1 MTNKRAARGVDEPQA
16 ERSEP
21 AEIADE
27 LTRSVGAR
35 VRALR
40 SRRGLTRKNLA
51 HHSDVSERYLA
62 RVEAGEANISLI
74 LLSRVAQALDV
85 PLLSLLPHDP
95 GDGIKSERLGNLLK
109 ILDEQEQE
117 QAFHLIEKNFRKSGT
132 NRTGVAFVG
141 LRGAG
146 KSTLGARLAQRFK
159 VPFVKLDNVIAQMS
173 GLDMGELISL
183 TGQRVLRRY
192 EREALE
198 QTIAD
203 YRQVVVEAG
212 GSLVSEPDTYQ
223 LLRSSYYTVWV
234 RAQPEEH
241 LERVLQQGDTRPI
254 KGSHQ
259 PMTELKLILEERSKD
274 YQLADFKLETSR
286 RSIKDCLDE
295 LVDVTAPYL
304 QS

>member
-1 MTNKRAARGVDEPQA
+1 MAKRVTKDFDDLEADPA
-16 ERSEP
+16 EP
-21 AEIADE
+21 AEIAAE
-27 LTRSVGAR
+27 LTRNVGSR
-35 VRALR
+35 VRAIR

-62 RVEAGEANISLI
+62 RVEVGEANISLI

-85 PLLSLLPHDP
+85 PLLSLLPHEP

-109 ILDEQEQE
+109 NLGEQEQE
-117 QAFHLIEKNFRKSGT
+117 QAFHLIEKTFRKPGSSK
-132 NRTGVAFVG
+132 TGIALVG

-146 KSTLGARLAQRFK
+146 KSTIGTRIAQRFK
-159 VPFVKLDNVIAQMS
+159 VPFVKLDNVITQMS
-173 GLDMGELISL
+173 GLNMGELISL

-192 EREALE
+192 EQEALE

-212 GSLVSEPDTYQ
+212 GSLVSEPETYQ

-234 RAQPEEH
+234 SASPEEH

-259 PMTELKLILEERSKD
+259 PMTELKMILEERSKD
-274 YQLADFKLETSR
+274 YQLADFQLATSN
-286 RSIKDCLDE
+286 RSVNACVDE
-295 LVDVTAPYL
+295 LARVTAPYL

>member
-1 MTNKRAARGVDEPQA
+1 MPDIDDLKLDQN
-16 ERSEP
+16 EP

-62 RVEAGEANISLI
+62 RVEVGEANISLV

-85 PLLSLLPHDP
+85 PLLSLLHNEA
-95 GDGIKSERLGNLLK
+95 GDSIKYEPLGNLLK
-109 ILDEQEQE
+109 NLEEHEQEKI
-117 QAFHLIEKNFRKSGT
+117 FHLIEKSFRKAGSA
-132 NRTGVAFVG
+132 RTGVALVG

-146 KSTLGARLAQRFK
+146 KSTLGARLAHRFK
-159 VPFVKLDNVIAQMS
+159 VPFVKLDNVITQMA

-198 QTIAD
+198 KTVSD

-234 RAQPEEH
+234 SALPEEH
-241 LERVLQQGDTRPI
+241 LDRVLKQGDTRPI
-254 KGSHQ
+254 KGSRQ
-259 PMTELKLILEERSKD
+259 PMTELKLILEERSRD
-274 YQLADFKLETSR
+274 YELADFRLMTSQRSIDACVDELAQATATYLET
-286 RSIKDCLDE
+286 
-295 LVDVTAPYL
+295 
-304 QS
+304 